1 MNGAARTETAKPG
14 KLLLLVAGFLLWSS
28 AFVVLYGLQGLGC
41 RLGWDEAAL
50 LGPVSLN
57 RGVLLAAWAVHVV
70 LVGALAAVQARRHS
84 AGRGAPFVDRAGLAL
99 TFSALVA
106 TIWTGIPILI
116 SGSTC
121 S

>member
-57 RGVLLAAWAVHVV
+57 RAVLLAACAVPTPNVEV
-70 LVGALAAVQARRHS
+70 SGGS
-84 AGRGAPFVDRAGLAL
+84 ASPTRWRV
-99 TFSALVA
+99 
-106 TIWTGIPILI
+106 GIPF
-116 SGSTC
+116 
-121 S
+121 

>member
-1 MNGAARTETAKPG
+1 MNGTAKPG

-41 RLGWDEAAL
+41 RLGWDAVG

-57 RGVLLAAWAVHVV
+57 RGALLAAWAVH
-70 LVGALAAVQARRHS
+70 LGLIGFLAAVLARRRSH
-84 AGRGAPFVDRAGLAL
+84 GRGTAFLDRAGLAL
-99 TFSALVA
+99 TFCALVA
-106 TIWTGIPILI
+106 TIWTGIPILTT
-116 SGSTC
+116 GSTC

>member
-1 MNGAARTETAKPG
+1 MSETARSG

-41 RLGWDEAAL
+41 RLGWEDMD

-57 RGVLLAAWAVHVV
+57 RGALLAAWVLHVGLIGV
-70 LVGALAAVQARRHS
+70 MAAIQARRRS
-84 AGRGAPFVDRAGLAL
+84 ADRGDAFIDRAGLAL
-99 TFSALVA
+99 TFCALVA
-106 TIWTGIPILI
+106 TIWTGLPILTA
-116 SGSTC
+116 GSTC